1 MVQLNYHVDL
11 DWLMSKLPPEK
22 ANSLP
27 TTVVHGWR
35 QDEAHI
41 IKEQVKAFQNV
52 KLVFPSLPIQYGTH
66 HTKAMLL
73 FYNDDTMRVV
83 IHTANLVSSDWRNK
97 TQAVYTSPV
106 LHKKR
111 SPQLSSSPAEMSMF
125 EKDLT
130 DYFKAYGHQLSR
142 FCELFKDYDFS
153 ECKAIIVASVPGYH
167 TGVNKKK
174 WGHLR
179 LRSVLEQHVVIPDEC
194 RDRSTVVCQFSS
206 IGSLTTSDTWFREV
220 FGASLS
226 SAKNRRQCRDPTLK
240 MVFPTVEDVKDS
252 LEGWNS
258 GGSIP
263 FDHNNY
269 MKQKAWMRNYL
280 CKWRGIRS
288 GRHRAAPHIKT
299 YARFTVN
306 SAINNAD
313 SEGSSVEIVDGSE
326 SDAILAWFLVTS
338 SNLSKAAWGDLQ
350 KKGEQLMVRSY
361 ELGVL
366 IWPEMFKTPEGEN
379 AYMLNA
385 TKTNL
390 RPIPPSAL
398 VPQISP
404 PLSSV
409 TNVVPV
415 RLPYDLPLTS
425 YDFDA
430 GDECWTWNVPRSEPD
445 WLGNFWSGS

>member
-1 MVQLNYHVDL
+1 
-11 DWLMSKLPPEK
+11 
-22 ANSLP
+22 
-27 TTVVHGWR
+27 
-35 QDEAHI
+35 
-41 IKEQVKAFQNV
+41 
-52 KLVFPSLPIQYGTH
+52 
-66 HTKAMLL
+66 MLL
-73 FYNDDTMRVV
+73 AKFHVLYRLFN
-83 IHTANLVSSDWRNK
+83 HL
-97 TQAVYTSPV
+97 AVP
-106 LHKKR
+106 
-111 SPQLSSSPAEMSMF
+111 SPQ
-125 EKDLT
+125 
-130 DYFKAYGHQLSR
+130 
-142 FCELFKDYDFS
+142 
-153 ECKAIIVASVPGYH
+153 AIIVASVPGYH

-194 RDRSTVVCQFSS
+194 RDRSTVVCQVFTTPVSHHASPYLHIMLPTSNIKLRQFSS

-240 MVFPTVEDVKDS
+240 MVFPTVEDFLVAQNLSLEFVATFYS